1 MILKDLLDKIYDYQN
16 IKLINA
22 KTLKLIATCK
32 LAADIKN
39 NNPELLTVSV
49 THIGVEQYG
58 DIPLVRFVIYLNG
71 DEYAEIK
78 ANKKGK
84 VK

>member
-1 MILKDLLDKIYDYQN
+1 MILKDLFDVMYDYQN
-16 IKLINA
+16 IRLINA

-32 LAADIKN
+32 LVADIKN
-39 NNPELLTVSV
+39 NNPELLPISV
-49 THIGVEQYG
+49 THISVEQYG

-71 DEYAEIK
+71 DEYAEAK

-84 VK
+84 K